1 LELAAQQATDMEIV
15 NLLLE
20 NKTVYK
26 ELKVKGRDRVFN
38 CALQNANAGLSNE
51 FEFRLRSRGITR
63 KRNIFPEADKLEDE
77 SSETNEEEN
86 CEEEE
91 ETRRETKPITAQTTV
106 VTEKEK

>member
-26 ELKVKGRDRVFN
+26 ELKVKSGDRVFN
-38 CALQNANAGLSNE
+38 FKNANAGLSNE

-63 KRNIFPEADKLEDE
+63 KRNAFPEADKLEDE

-91 ETRRETKPITAQTTV
+91 ETRRETKPLTAQTTV